1 MKIFKSRFSKDFIKG
16 LIEAFNGTEDV
27 IVLTI
32 PGQDEPHVD
41 QYQKFYTAGSSDL
54 SKIEHNP
61 LFPQNVEVRPYED
74 ENVKLKDKTI
84 SKLKDRIQE
93 IIKQLVLF
101 CKS

>member
-32 PGQDEPHVD
+32 PEQDEPHVD

-61 LFPQNVEVRPYED
+61 LFPQNVEVRPYEELWID
-74 ENVKLKDKTI
+74 THRDKIEHLLLKKLKEDP
-84 SKLKDRIQE
+84 SGN
-93 IIKQLVLF
+93 
-101 CKS
+101 

>member
-41 QYQKFYTAGSSDL
+41 QYQKFYTAGSSEL

-61 LFPQNVEVRPYED
+61 LFPQNVEVRPYEELWID
-74 ENVKLKDKTI
+74 THRDKIEHLLLKKLKEDP
-84 SKLKDRIQE
+84 SGN
-93 IIKQLVLF
+93 
-101 CKS
+101 

>member
-1 MKIFKSRFSKDFIKG
+1 MKIYKSRFRKEFIKG

-41 QYQKFYTAGSSDL
+41 QYQKFYTAGSSEL

-61 LFPQNVEVRPYED
+61 LFPQNVEVRPYEELWID
-74 ENVKLKDKTI
+74 THIDKIEHLLLKKLKEDT
-84 SKLKDRIQE
+84 SGN
-93 IIKQLVLF
+93 
-101 CKS
+101 

>member
-61 LFPQNVEVRPYED
+61 LFPLNVEVRPYEELWID
-74 ENVKLKDKTI
+74 THRDKIEHLLLKKLKEDP
-84 SKLKDRIQE
+84 SGN
-93 IIKQLVLF
+93 
-101 CKS
+101 

>member
-1 MKIFKSRFSKDFIKG
+1 MKIYKSRFRKDFIKG

-41 QYQKFYTAGSSDL
+41 QYQKFYTAGSSEL

-61 LFPQNVEVRPYED
+61 LFPQNVEVRPYEELWID
-74 ENVKLKDKTI
+74 THRDKIEHLLLKKLKEDT
-84 SKLKDRIQE
+84 SGN
-93 IIKQLVLF
+93 
-101 CKS
+101 

>member
-1 MKIFKSRFSKDFIKG
+1 MKIYKSRFRKEFIKG

-41 QYQKFYTAGSSDL
+41 QYQKFYTAGSSEL

-61 LFPQNVEVRPYED
+61 LFPPVSYTHLTLPTTD
-74 ENVKLKDKTI
+74 
-84 SKLKDRIQE
+84 
-93 IIKQLVLF
+93 
-101 CKS
+101 

>member
-61 LFPQNVEVRPYED
+61 LFPQNVEVRPYEELWID
-74 ENVKLKDKTI
+74 THRDKIEHLLLKKLKEDT
-84 SKLKDRIQE
+84 SGN
-93 IIKQLVLF
+93 
-101 CKS
+101 

>member
-1 MKIFKSRFSKDFIKG
+1 MKIYKSRFRKEFIKG

-41 QYQKFYTAGSSDL
+41 QYQKFYTAGSSEL

-61 LFPQNVEVRPYED
+61 LFPQNVEVRPYEELWID
-74 ENVKLKDKTI
+74 THRDKIEHLLLKKLKEDT
-84 SKLKDRIQE
+84 SGN
-93 IIKQLVLF
+93 
-101 CKS
+101 

>member
-1 MKIFKSRFSKDFIKG
+1 MKIFKSRFRKEFIKG

-61 LFPQNVEVRPYED
+61 LFPQNVEVRPYEELWID
-74 ENVKLKDKTI
+74 THRDKIEHLLLKKLKEDP
-84 SKLKDRIQE
+84 SGN
-93 IIKQLVLF
+93 
-101 CKS
+101 

>member
-1 MKIFKSRFSKDFIKG
+1 MKIYKSRFRKEFIKG

-61 LFPQNVEVRPYED
+61 LFPQNVEVRPYEELWID
-74 ENVKLKDKTI
+74 THRDKIEHLLLKKLKEDP
-84 SKLKDRIQE
+84 SGN
-93 IIKQLVLF
+93 
-101 CKS
+101 

>member
-1 MKIFKSRFSKDFIKG
+1 MKIYKSRFRKEFIKG

-32 PGQDEPHVD
+32 PGQDEPHID

-61 LFPQNVEVRPYED
+61 LFPQNVEVRPYEELWID
-74 ENVKLKDKTI
+74 THRDKIEHLLLKKLKEDT
-84 SKLKDRIQE
+84 SGN
-93 IIKQLVLF
+93 
-101 CKS
+101 

>member
-32 PGQDEPHVD
+32 PGQDEPHID

-61 LFPQNVEVRPYED
+61 LFPQNVEVRPYEELWID
-74 ENVKLKDKTI
+74 THRDKIEHLLLKKLKEDT
-84 SKLKDRIQE
+84 SGN
-93 IIKQLVLF
+93 
-101 CKS
+101 

>member
-32 PGQDEPHVD
+32 PGQDEPHID

-61 LFPQNVEVRPYED
+61 LFPQNVEVRPYEELWID
-74 ENVKLKDKTI
+74 THRDKIEHLLLKKLKEDP
-84 SKLKDRIQE
+84 SGN
-93 IIKQLVLF
+93 
-101 CKS
+101 

>member
-61 LFPQNVEVRPYED
+61 LFPQNVEVRPYEELWID
-74 ENVKLKDKTI
+74 THRDKIEHLLLKKLKEDP
-84 SKLKDRIQE
+84 SGN
-93 IIKQLVLF
+93 
-101 CKS
+101 